1 MAGPWDAMTEGIG
14 RGMALWLQGKQNK
27 KEQTRW
33 EREQQLREQF
43 QAMQKEQFGLQKQ
56 EAEQKQALWSPGGMT
71 KPEPFLGPYGPVK
84 MTPQEIPEGPE
95 YKLRR
100 LQSEREQALLGNI
113 RTPEA
118 LAELELATGEKA
130 AGYESGRQETRDVL
144 EAQRRAGESEQAFT
158 RRKEELRIEHE
169 NRLGEIAAGMKPPK
183 EAEEPLFDKSG
194 KINPVIFADSA
205 EKYLPKFTFYQL
217 TDPKM
222 IGEAK
227 DLITRRLV
235 GIWGAENEQAIR
247 AGADQWF
254 EMVFQLASQMTDEEK
269 RKPIDWKEFLKRYG
283 KSVGTAL
290 IPGMGPAMAAAQYL
304 APSVSNVQGA
314 PPSGVNLPQRE
325 GLLKQGLR
333 KAKSVLGF

>member
-1 MAGPWDAMTEGIG
+1 MGIATALFQYLTE
-14 RGMALWLQGKQNK
+14 RKRAKTQQS
-27 KEQTRW
+27 QW
-33 EREQQLREQF
+33 EREQQLREQMEKRY
-43 QAMQKEQFGLQKQ
+43 QEQFGLEKQ
-56 EAEQKQALWSPGGMT
+56 RTEQELRQLSPGAPAITGTPLSGMGGT
-71 KPEPFLGPYGPVK
+71 ARTYREA
-84 MTPQEIPEGPE
+84 IPEGPE
-95 YKLRR
+95 YKARR
-100 LQSEREQALLGNI
+100 LQS
-113 RTPEA
+113 A
-118 LAELELATGEKA
+118 LAEKQVGGYMSPKELVELEAQLGETA
-130 AGYESGRQETRDVL
+130 AGNEAGRQGTRDVL
-144 EAQRRAGESEQAFT
+144 EAQRRVDETDKAWE
-158 RRKEELRIEHE
+158 RRKEELKKEHE
-169 NRLGEIAAGMKPPK
+169 YRLGEIGAGMKPPK

-304 APSVSNVQGA
+304 APSVSNIQGA
-314 PPSGVNLPQRE
+314 PPSGMNVPQRE
-325 GLLKQGLR
+325 GLLKRGLE
-333 KAKSVLGF
+333 KAKSLLGF

>member
-1 MAGPWDAMTEGIG
+1 MGLTTSLFQYLTE
-14 RGMALWLQGKQNK
+14 RKRAKTQQS
-27 KEQTRW
+27 QW
-33 EREQQLREQF
+33 EREQQLREQM
-43 QAMQKEQFGLQKQ
+43 QAMQREQFGLQKQ
-56 EAEQKQALWSPGGMT
+56 QGEQELARWAPGGMT
-71 KPEPFLGPYGPVK
+71 KPEPFLGPYGPVE

-95 YKLRR
+95 YKARR
-100 LQSEREQALLGNI
+100 LQSALAEKQVGGYMS
-113 RTPEA
+113 PKE
-118 LAELELATGEKA
+118 LAELEAQLGETA
-130 AGYESGRQETRDVL
+130 AGNEAGRQGTRDVL
-144 EAQRRAGESEQAFT
+144 EAQRRAGETDAAWE
-158 RRKEELRIEHE
+158 RRKEELKIEHE
-169 NRLGEIAAGMKPPK
+169 NRLREIAAGMKPPK

-227 DLITRRLV
+227 DLITKRLV

-254 EMVFQLASQMTDEEK
+254 EMVFQSASQMTDEEK
-269 RKPIDWKEFLKRYG
+269 RKPIDWMEFLKRHG
-283 KSVGTAL
+283 KSVGVAL

-304 APSVSNVQGA
+304 MPSGSNVQGA
-314 PPSGVNLPQRE
+314 PPSGMNLPQRE

-333 KAKSVLGF
+333 KAKSLLGF